1 MDSSDS
7 AGFPVSWYLY
17 FAWARQRIP
26 QRYSESVVR
35 GAGRRISGAIGKNP
49 FRKIVYRCVAV
60 PPFPSLVRQGERGA
74 VKEAATAQVLKHC
87 SGTEPKTH
95 LKEMGRVGGYERLR
109 RGTLVLGMRG
119 RGGVVLGSRRMCCSP
134 WLCLCRLS
142 ISFLH
147 CCIRPF
153 AHYVATVW
161 WLLVFAGSEC
171 LLFTTMRRLCVN
183 ARAAWDAWEGRWVV
197 CGCPSATR
205 PGAAP
210 PVDAFGLWLWLSA
223 RSLLFRCG
231 GFASGAGQPRC
242 FNWGLRCFFVW

>member
-7 AGFPVSWYLY
+7 AGFPVSWYLC

-35 GAGRRISGAIGKNP
+35 GAGRRISGALGKNP

-60 PPFPSLVRQGERGA
+60 PPFPTLVRQGERGA
-74 VKEAATAQVLKHC
+74 AKEAAAAQVLKHC

-95 LKEMGRVGGYERLR
+95 LKEMGRVGRYERLW

-161 WLLVFAGSEC
+161 WLLVFVGSEC
-171 LLFTTMRRLCVN
+171 LLFTTM
-183 ARAAWDAWEGRWVV
+183 
-197 CGCPSATR
+197 R

-223 RSLLFRCG
+223 GSLLFRCG

-242 FNWGLRCFFVW
+242 FNWGLRCFLFGERVGRHRSPAMSENKGTNTRMILQ